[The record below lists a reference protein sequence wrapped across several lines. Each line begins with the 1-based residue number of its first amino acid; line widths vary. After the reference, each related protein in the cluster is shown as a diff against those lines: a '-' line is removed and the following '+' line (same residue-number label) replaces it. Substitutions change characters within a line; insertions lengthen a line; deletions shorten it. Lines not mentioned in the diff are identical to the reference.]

1 MEETAVKEPAENSL
15 KKSSMKDLLQI
26 RNYRYLLFG
35 QAIAMLGDGVY
46 TLALVWS
53 MKELTGS
60 SVHMAYV
67 LAAGVIPTII
77 LGIFAGVIVDRGNQK
92 NIMLAADIFRSLALF
107 GLFTLFVLDLLAPW
121 MLIVSAFI
129 VSSFSAF
136 FTPARAV
143 AIRSIVPDELMI
155 RAQSASSTVQV
166 VTGLAAPVIAGI
178 LLAIGL
184 RFAFLFNA
192 IMFLLSFVFIRLI
205 NQPELLAKKPEKLN
219 RSVFMT
225 DLKEGFH
232 TIIRAPILR
241 AMIIYLVL
249 INFMFAPVELLLPA
263 YVNNPS
269 QLAIIE
275 VAFFIGILTGS
286 IAINFFAD
294 RPKIYPIVI
303 GLLMILLPFAGLGVI
318 TNFIIS
324 CLFIGL
330 AGAGSTLVNITL
342 STLFMVKIPREV
354 IGRSQS
360 TMRVLLEGVNPAS
373 LLLAGILMTFISVQQ
388 MFLAIAAFGI
398 IIVLLMVANPLV
410 RKAA

>member
-1 MEETAVKEPAENSL
+1 
-15 KKSSMKDLLQI
+15 MKDLLQI

-205 NQPELLAKKPEKLN
+205 NQPELLAKKPGKLN

>member
-1 MEETAVKEPAENSL
+1 MEETAVKEPAEDSL

-155 RAQSASSTVQV
+155 RAQSASSTIQV

-205 NQPELLAKKPEKLN
+205 NQPELLAKKPGKLN

>member
-35 QAIAMLGDGVY
+35 QAIAMQGDGVY

-107 GLFTLFVLDLLAPW
+107 GLFTLFVLDMLAPW

-205 NQPELLAKKPEKLN
+205 NQPELLAKKPGKLN

-286 IAINFFAD
+286 IAIN
-294 RPKIYPIVI
+294 
-303 GLLMILLPFAGLGVI
+303 
-318 TNFIIS
+318 
-324 CLFIGL
+324 
-330 AGAGSTLVNITL
+330 
-342 STLFMVKIPREV
+342 
-354 IGRSQS
+354 
-360 TMRVLLEGVNPAS
+360 S
-373 LLLAGILMTFISVQQ
+373 LLTDRKFI
-388 MFLAIAAFGI
+388 
-398 IIVLLMVANPLV
+398 PLSLGCS
-410 RKAA
+410 

>member
-107 GLFTLFVLDLLAPW
+107 GLFTLFVLDMLAPW

-205 NQPELLAKKPEKLN
+205 NQPELLAKKPGKLN

>member
-205 NQPELLAKKPEKLN
+205 NQPELLAKKPGKLN

>member
-1 MEETAVKEPAENSL
+1 MEETAVKEPAENSS

>member
-1 MEETAVKEPAENSL
+1 
-15 KKSSMKDLLQI
+15 MKDLLQI

-60 SVHMAYV
+60 SVQMAYV

-205 NQPELLAKKPEKLN
+205 NQPELLAKKPGKLN

-275 VAFFIGILTGS
+275 VAYFIGILTGS

>member
-1 MEETAVKEPAENSL
+1 
-15 KKSSMKDLLQI
+15 MKDLLQI
-26 RNYRYLLFG
+26 KNYRYLLLG

-60 SVHMAYV
+60 AVYMSYV
-67 LAAGVIPTII
+67 LAAGMLPTII

-92 NIMLAADIFRSLALF
+92 NIMLAADLCRALVLF
-107 GLFTLFVLDLLAPW
+107 GLFSLFLLDLLVPW

-129 VSSFSAF
+129 VSGFSAF

-143 AIRSIVPDELMI
+143 AIRSIVPDPLII

-166 VTGLAAPVIAGI
+166 VTGLAAPVIAGL

-192 IMFLLSFVFIRLI
+192 IMFLLSFLFIRLI
-205 NQPELLAKKPEKLN
+205 NHPELLLKKPGKLN

-225 DLKEGFH
+225 DLKEGFQ
-232 TIIRAPILR
+232 TIIKAPILR

-263 YVNNPS
+263 YVDSPS
-269 QLAIIE
+269 QLAVIE
-275 VAFFIGILTGS
+275 VAFFIGILAGS
-286 IAINFFAD
+286 ISVNFFAN
-294 RPKIYPIVI
+294 RPKIYPITI
-303 GLLMILLPFAGLGVI
+303 GLFMILLPFAGLGLI
-318 TNFIIS
+318 TNFIVS
-324 CLFIGL
+324 CLLIGL
-330 AGAGSTLVNITL
+330 AGIGSTLVNITL
-342 STLFMVKIPREV
+342 SSLFLVKIPRDV

-360 TMRVLLEGVNPAS
+360 TMRVLLESVNPAS
-373 LLLAGILMTFISVQQ
+373 LLLAGVLMTFVSVQQ
-388 MFLAIAAFGI
+388 MFMVIAVFGI
-398 IIVLLMVANPLV
+398 VIVFLMLANPLI

>member
-1 MEETAVKEPAENSL
+1 
-15 KKSSMKDLLQI
+15 MKDLLQI

-60 SVHMAYV
+60 SVQMAYV

-205 NQPELLAKKPEKLN
+205 NQPELLAKKPGKLN

>member
-1 MEETAVKEPAENSL
+1 
-15 KKSSMKDLLQI
+15 MKDLLQI

-107 GLFTLFVLDLLAPW
+107 GLFTLFVLDMLAPW

-205 NQPELLAKKPEKLN
+205 NQPELLAKKPGKLN

>member
-1 MEETAVKEPAENSL
+1 
-15 KKSSMKDLLQI
+15 MKDLLQI

-205 NQPELLAKKPEKLN
+205 NQPELLAKKPGKLN

-398 IIVLLMVANPLV
+398 IIVLHMVANPLV

>member
-1 MEETAVKEPAENSL
+1 
-15 KKSSMKDLLQI
+15 
-26 RNYRYLLFG
+26 
-35 QAIAMLGDGVY
+35 
-46 TLALVWS
+46 
-53 MKELTGS
+53 
-60 SVHMAYV
+60 
-67 LAAGVIPTII
+67 
-77 LGIFAGVIVDRGNQK
+77 
-92 NIMLAADIFRSLALF
+92 
-107 GLFTLFVLDLLAPW
+107 
-121 MLIVSAFI
+121 
-129 VSSFSAF
+129 
-136 FTPARAV
+136 
-143 AIRSIVPDELMI
+143 
-155 RAQSASSTVQV
+155 
-166 VTGLAAPVIAGI
+166 
-178 LLAIGL
+178 
-184 RFAFLFNA
+184 
-192 IMFLLSFVFIRLI
+192 
-205 NQPELLAKKPEKLN
+205 
-219 RSVFMT
+219 
-225 DLKEGFH
+225 
-232 TIIRAPILR
+232 
-241 AMIIYLVL
+241 
-249 INFMFAPVELLLPA
+249 MFAPVELLLPA

-354 IGRSQS
+354 IGRAQS

>member
-1 MEETAVKEPAENSL
+1 
-15 KKSSMKDLLQI
+15 MKDLLQI

-77 LGIFAGVIVDRGNQK
+77 LGIFAGVIVDQK

-205 NQPELLAKKPEKLN
+205 NQPELLAKKPGKLN

>member
-1 MEETAVKEPAENSL
+1 MEETAVKEPAEDSL

-205 NQPELLAKKPEKLN
+205 NQPELLAKKPGKLN

>member
-1 MEETAVKEPAENSL
+1 
-15 KKSSMKDLLQI
+15 MKDLLQI

-205 NQPELLAKKPEKLN
+205 NQPELLAKKPGKLN
-219 RSVFMT
+219 RSVFIT

>member
-1 MEETAVKEPAENSL
+1 MEETAVKEQAEESS

-26 RNYRYLLFG
+26 KNYRYLLFG

-60 SVHMAYV
+60 AVYMSYV
-67 LAAGVIPTII
+67 LAAGMIPTIL
-77 LGIFAGVIVDRGNQK
+77 LGIFAGVFVDRGNQK
-92 NIMLAADIFRSLALF
+92 NIMLAADLYRAFVLF
-107 GLFTLFVLDLLAPW
+107 GLFSLFLLDLLAPW

-143 AIRSIVPDELMI
+143 AIRSIVPDPLII

-178 LLAIGL
+178 LLAMGL

-205 NQPELLAKKPEKLN
+205 NHPELLLKKPGKLN
-219 RSVFMT
+219 RSIFMA
-225 DLKEGFH
+225 DLKEGFQ
-232 TIIRAPILR
+232 TIIKAPILR

-263 YVNNPS
+263 YVDNPS

-275 VAFFIGILTGS
+275 VAFFIGILAGS
-286 IAINFFAD
+286 ISINIFAN
-294 RPKIYPIVI
+294 RPKIYPITI
-303 GLLMILLPFAGLGVI
+303 GLFMILLPFAGLGLF
-318 TNFIIS
+318 TNFIVS
-324 CLFIGL
+324 CLLIGL
-330 AGAGSTLVNITL
+330 AGTGSTLVNITL
-342 STLFMVKIPREV
+342 SSLFMVKIPREV

-360 TMRVLLEGVNPAS
+360 TMRVLLESVNPAS
-373 LLLAGILMTFISVQQ
+373 LLLAGVLMTFVSVQQ
-388 MFLAIAAFGI
+388 MFMVIAVFGI
-398 IIVLLMVANPLV
+398 IIVFLMLANPLI
-410 RKAA
+410 RKAT